1 MAYVTGLASSMA
13 DVVTAV
19 RNACTA
25 NGWTL
30 AGDVLSKGVCHAE
43 VKTGTLGTST
53 LTGGYFRL
61 RVANDA
67 SLADAAQYPVYFGP
81 LMDAANV
88 WANWQWPAT
97 YHVHVN
103 ESPDEVVVLVNY
115 NGDLW
120 AWAAFGSS
128 PAPGNAGTGNWH
140 AATMSSTS
148 GQKRASALVSS
159 PEATSSIDGASW
171 TPLPFWTRGR
181 LGPSPAYSVHGAI
194 SNANGGPRWSNG
206 TESFDFQADRT
217 VNAADAIKPLLS
229 MSPNAWNSE
238 SILLPLQV
246 IQARPDAK
254 VSLINQIVHLRV
266 CRNDYVMPGQVITL
280 GTDRWKVYPAYR
292 RSTQNRDGLNGV
304 HTGTLAIAVRYDG
317 P

>member
-43 VKTGTLGTST
+43 VKAGTIGTST
-53 LTGGYFRL
+53 LTGGYFSL
-61 RVANDA
+61 RVANDSA
-67 SLADAAQYPVYFGP
+67 LTDAASYPVFFGP
-81 LMDAANV
+81 LMDSSNV

-97 YHVHVN
+97 YHIHIA
-103 ESPDEVVVLVNY
+103 SAPDEVVVLVNY

-140 AATMSSTS
+140 AASLSSTTS
-148 GQKRASALVSS
+148 VKWIPQLVIGV
-159 PEATSSIDGASW
+159 EGASSDNGSAW
-171 TPLPFWTRGR
+171 TPMPFWTRYR
-181 LGPSPAYSVHGAI
+181 SGPRPAYAVHGAI
-194 SNANGGPRWSNG
+194 SNVDGGAIWSNG
-206 TESFDFQADRT
+206 AESFDFQAEHT
-217 VNAADAIKPLLS
+217 VNAADAINPLLG

-266 CRNDYVMPGQVITL
+266 CRNDFILPGQIVTL
-280 GTDRWKVYPAYR
+280 GTDQWKVYPAYR
-292 RSTQNRDGLNGV
+292 RSTQDRDGLAGV
-304 HTGTLAIAVRYDG
+304 HSGTLAIAVRYDG